1 MLDLHVQREIGDRLR
16 KSLPQQTGQQELPGK
31 LASLL
36 DDLRRT
42 ERPGDRQR

>member
-16 KSLPQQTGQQELPGK
+16 KSLPQQTGQELPGK

-36 DDLRRT
+36 DDLRRM
-42 ERPGDRQR
+42 ERPRDRQR